1 MEVAGTLGA
10 PLGLAQRKRASPR
23 WEAAADPAHCF
34 AASEKT
40 LFQLSGRFAHS
51 LHTAARLPGQ
61 LYHLSEAEPPSKAT
75 FPQCFQLGWG
85 LPVLRVEGQ
94 RQNTHIGPCL
104 GVHIIEERGQQPHH

>member
-1 MEVAGTLGA
+1 MSPQSAHLTQEAGWELPEGKA
-10 PLGLAQRKRASPR
+10 EGL
-23 WEAAADPAHCF
+23 
-34 AASEKT
+34 
-40 LFQLSGRFAHS
+40 HS